1 MSLDLLKAF
10 GPDCIPVVVL
20 KNCQPELS
28 YILAELSNKCL
39 KQSCFPD
46 FWNFSSVFHLFK
58 NVVEQSST
66 KNYCP
71 VILLSL
77 EKLVSNRISI
87 TQRNV
92 VFFLISSM
100 VLGCLDEL
108 QIYLQFYLIELLG
121 RLTGLGLLELQHLIY
136 SRLLTGFGMLVFFTS
151 LNVVEFQV
159 RYQALFLP
167 FSVID
172 GFKMF
177 WMAILHKNIQLMLEF
192 LGPTLFCYALMI
204 FLMMLSVILL
214 SMLMILLSK
223 CDQAFD
229 LWQPLELACEL

>member
-20 KNCQPELS
+20 KNCEPELS
-28 YILAELSNKCL
+28 YILAELFNKCL

-71 VILLSL
+71 AILLSL
-77 EKLVSNRISI
+77 EKLVNNRISI
-87 TQRNV
+87 TQRNL
-92 VFFLISSM
+92 VFFLISSI
-100 VLGCLDEL
+100 VLGCFDEL
-108 QIYLQFYLIELLG
+108 QIFLQFYLIEFLG
-121 RLTGLGLLELQHLIY
+121 RLTGLGPLELQHLIY
-136 SRLLTGFGMLVFFTS
+136 SRLLAGFGNAS
-151 LNVVEFQV
+151 LLHKLKCCGISGQIFN
-159 RYQALFLP
+159 LISS

-172 GFKMF
+172 GFKVF

-192 LGPTLFCYALMI
+192 LGPTLFC
-204 FLMMLSVILL
+204 
-214 SMLMILLSK
+214 
-223 CDQAFD
+223 
-229 LWQPLELACEL
+229 